1 MEEFI
6 GENIPQYRIK
16 YLFLKVVSFK
26 PKIFICNAMKKSN
39 NFRFR
44 SRIILALFFITA
56 TGLFAQTNF
65 SGTWA
70 LNDSKSDFG
79 GSQFRFAAT
88 SMVVTQDANTLTVES
103 TMPGRDGGE
112 MKTTAKYTLDGKV
125 SENPVFNT
133 TRKSTVSW
141 SPDKSSMIIAST
153 MTFDMNGESREI
165 KSTDTW
171 KLSDGGKTLLI
182 ESVRPGRDGGE
193 MKTTAAYDKK

>member
-1 MEEFI
+1 
-6 GENIPQYRIK
+6 
-16 YLFLKVVSFK
+16 
-26 PKIFICNAMKKSN
+26 MKKFDALN
-39 NFRFR
+39 LR
-44 SRIILALFFITA
+44 SLIIAALLCMTA
-56 TGLFAQTNF
+56 SGLFAQTNF
-65 SGTWA
+65 TGTWA
-70 LNDSKSDFG
+70 FNESKSDFG

-88 SMVVTQDANTLTVES
+88 SMVITQDANTLTVES
-103 TMPGRDGGE
+103 TMPSRDGGE

-141 SPDKSSMIIAST
+141 SPDKTAMIIAST
-153 MTFDMNGESREI
+153 MTFDMNGETREI

-171 KLSDGGKTLLI
+171 KLSDGGKLLTI